1 MNKPKF
7 IALDFDPPEQ
17 FADMQT
23 YDGVRLLKSVS
34 KSAKGGKALIVLD
47 HMPTEDL
54 RSGKIFTSTEGE
66 LFLNQM
72 QYLEDTFPVK
82 TTLDDWSFLVISYN
96 MFKTYDK
103 GEQFKEDADAAFAER
118 MREIIVSYKPDY
130 VLTFGKAPFKALNN
144 EKIQFSKDH
153 YEHWYGVEI
162 PTKVKYDGKKH
173 SFIHLP
179 NVSYHTVLNPMHIAG
194 SSYTLGYMAR
204 WMLPWLNKGMRYK
217 IDEVT
222 CGKKRNWDLVYVTK
236 VKQLEKILKRMKRA
250 KKVAVDTETENLNRI
265 KNKILTVQLSCDGQK
280 AYVIPIYHRD
290 SPFTPK
296 ELRRVSEMLKDYFED
311 NSNKYQIYTN
321 AKFDLNVMRSN
332 FGIRSYA
339 ANVWDIQAGEFAN
352 DENAKSL
359 LNVTGAGYY
368 NLANLTMQY
377 GCQVYHE
384 VSFGKEMRATI
395 ADVDLDENVQEY
407 AGLDVIVPFRIAE
420 KQMLRAND
428 IKYAKYESMVSEQIS
443 DQIHAFSILETT
455 GAGADI
461 DYLFKLNLPNSPI
474 NEEIRNVERE
484 FMNSPEV
491 KAANKLICQDDNVPK
506 MGLMGKVEVT
516 KFDMSKSEHK
526 QILFFDVMK
535 LKPLKEG
542 EQLRENGKKTGKL
555 DKDFQA
561 AYADIPLV
569 ALYSK
574 LGKAYKLKNA
584 YVNSL
589 LKLWGESEDFKHD
602 RSIRPTYGYLGVVT
616 GRTSASDPN
625 LQQVPS
631 RSEMGKLI
639 KRILIAR
646 RNRLLIKVDYSAH
659 EVRGWSIISG
669 DQGVADVFEQGRK
682 LRHRFRTVPDPWIE
696 HRVEAEGDVHKI
708 NAAYFFGIPNVMD
721 VTKSVRNAVKTVIFG
736 LIYQQGDKGLA
747 KSTGRDVKEIAE
759 IKGKFLTRFPV
770 GLKWFDKIKKFAHEN
785 FFVES
790 PVGRRRHLWGLMLP
804 ESHREANMVH
814 AACDRRAVNSPV
826 QGFGSDLMMS
836 AIRILDRMKFEYWK
850 ANGEYPDF
858 DMNVSVH
865 DSLTVDCDYKWIFLA
880 LDMIE
885 RAMTSAVVEVVQK
898 RHEGFEFTSVPEI
911 DFEIGASEKDVQG
924 WNFSYMQL
932 HKLIKDGLIVK
943 RDELGEKDLDVD
955 ATTDSIMHDQYHLMS
970 EWMKK
975 QLWANDIKIRSMDKV
990 NPLTNKDK
998 KNVKEWLAELPKN
1011 IKTFEKYKA
1020 EEAAKKAAAA
1030 AGEGAPKK
1038 IKISKSLLKNAL
1050 KGIAKK

>member
-1 MNKPKF
+1 MVKIKHV
-7 IALDFDPPEQ
+7 ALDFDPPEQ
-17 FADMQT
+17 FADVQT
-23 YDGVRLLKSVS
+23 YDGVRILKGVS
-34 KSAKGGKALIVLD
+34 KSAKGGKALLVLD

-54 RSGKIFTSTEGE
+54 RNGKIFSSTEGD
-66 LFLNQM
+66 LFLNQI
-72 QYLEDTFPVK
+72 QYLEDVFPTK
-82 TTLDDWSFLVISYN
+82 TTLDDWNFLVVSYN

-103 GEQFKEDADAAFAER
+103 SEQYKEDADQAFADR
-118 MREIIVSYKPDY
+118 IRDLIVDYKPDY

-144 EKIQFSKDH
+144 EKIQYSKEH

-162 PTKVKYDGKKH
+162 PTKLKHDGKKH

-179 NVSYHTVLNPMHIAG
+179 NVSYHTVLNPAVINA

-204 WMLPWLNKGMRYK
+204 WMLPWLNKGMRYAIK
-217 IDEVT
+217 PVT
-222 CGKKRNWDLVYVTK
+222 CGKDRNWKLVYVTK
-236 VKQLEKILKRMKRA
+236 VKQLEKILKKMKRA
-250 KKVAVDTETENLNRI
+250 KLVAVDTETENLNRI
-265 KNKILTVQLSCDGQK
+265 KNKIQTVQLSCDGET

-290 SPFTPK
+290 SPFSGK
-296 ELRRVSEMLKDYFED
+296 ELRRISDMFRDYFED
-311 NSNKYQIYTN
+311 NDNKVQIYTN

-332 FGIRSYA
+332 FGIRSYCA
-339 ANVWDIQAGEFAN
+339 DVWDIQAGEFGN

-359 LNVTGAGYY
+359 LTVTGQGYY
-368 NLANLTMQY
+368 NLANLAMQY
-377 GCQVYHE
+377 GTTVYHE

-395 ADVDLDENVQEY
+395 ADSDLDEAVQEY
-407 AGLDVIVPFRIAE
+407 AGLDVIVPYRIYLS
-420 KQMLRAND
+420 Q
-428 IKYAKYESMVSEQIS
+428 IKRGVDSKYTKYESLVGEQIS
-443 DQIHAFSILETT
+443 DQIHAFSVLETT

-484 FMNSPEV
+484 FMSSPEV
-491 KAANKLICQDDNVPK
+491 KAANAVICRDDNVPK

-516 KFDMSKSEHK
+516 KFDMSKQEHK
-526 QILFFDVMK
+526 QILFIDVMR

-542 EQLRENGKKTGKL
+542 EQLRDNGKKSAKL
-555 DKDFQA
+555 DKDFQE
-561 AYADIPLV
+561 AYKELPLV
-569 ALYSK
+569 SLYTK

-602 RSIRPTYGYLGVVT
+602 RSIRPTYSYLKVVT

-646 RNRLLIKVDYSAH
+646 KNRLLIKVDYSAH

-669 DQGVADVFEQGRK
+669 DQGVADVFEQGRE
-682 LRHRFRTVPDPWIE
+682 LRHRYRTVPDPWIK

-736 LIYQQGDKGLA
+736 LIYQQGNKGLA
-747 KSTGRDVKEIAE
+747 KSTGREVGEIEE
-759 IKGKFLTRFPV
+759 IKGKFLKRFPV
-770 GLKWFDKIKKFAHEN
+770 GLKWFDKIQNFAHQN

-790 PVGRRRHLWGLMLP
+790 PVGRRRYLWGFMLP
-804 ESHREANMVH
+804 ESHKDANMVH
-814 AACDRRAVNSPV
+814 AACNRRAVNSPV

-850 ANGEYPDF
+850 ANGVYPDF

-865 DSLTVDCDYKWIFLA
+865 DSLTVDCHYDWIFLA

-885 RAMTSAVVEVVQK
+885 RAMTSAVVELVQK
-898 RHEGFEFTSVPEI
+898 RHPGFEFTSVPEI
-911 DFEIGASEKDVQG
+911 DFEIGASEKDVEG
-924 WNFSYMQL
+924 WDFSYEQL
-932 HKLIKDGLIVK
+932 RKHIRAGLEQK
-943 RDELGEKDLDVD
+943 RDELGEADLDVD
-955 ATTDSIMHDQYHLMS
+955 KKLDSIMEDQYHLMS
-970 EWMKK
+970 TWMQK
-975 QLWANDIKIRSMDKV
+975 QLWANGIKIRSMGKV
-990 NPLTNKDK
+990 NPLTKKDQKNIDLWK
-998 KNVKEWLAELPKN
+998 KELPKN
-1011 IKTFEKYKA
+1011 IKQWEAYEA
-1020 EEAAKKAAAA
+1020 EEKAKKAAAA
-1030 AGEGAPKK
+1030 AGDAKKK
-1038 IKISKSLLKNAL
+1038 IKISRSLLKNAV
-1050 KGIAKK
+1050 KRITKK

>member
-1 MNKPKF
+1 MKIKHV
-7 IALDFDPPEQ
+7 ALDFDPPEQ
-17 FADMQT
+17 FANVQT
-23 YDGVRLLKSVS
+23 YDGVRILKGVS
-34 KSAKGGKALIVLD
+34 KSAKGGKALLVLD
-47 HMPTEDL
+47 HMPTDDL
-54 RSGKIFTSTEGE
+54 RNGKIFSSTEGE

-72 QYLEDTFPVK
+72 QYLEDVFPTK
-82 TTLDDWSFLVISYN
+82 TTLDDWNFLVVSYN

-103 GEQFKEDADAAFAER
+103 SEQYKEDADQAFADR
-118 MREIIVSYKPDY
+118 IKEIIVDYKPDY
-130 VLTFGKAPFKALNN
+130 VLTFGKAPFKALNS

-162 PTKVKYDGKKH
+162 PTKLKFDGKKH

-179 NVSYHTVLNPMHIAG
+179 NVSYHVVLNPAHISA
-194 SSYTLGYMAR
+194 SSYTLGYMSR
-204 WMLPWLNKGMRYK
+204 WMLPWLNKGMRYA
-217 IDEVT
+217 IDKVT
-222 CGKKRNWDLVYVTK
+222 CGKDRNWDLVYVTK

-250 KKVAVDTETENLNRI
+250 KIVAVDTETENLNRI
-265 KNKILTVQLSCDGQK
+265 KNKILTVQLSDDGKK
-280 AYVIPIYHRD
+280 AYVIPVYHRD
-290 SPFTPK
+290 SPFSPK
-296 ELRRVSEMLKDYFED
+296 ELRKVKELFRDYFEE
-311 NSNKYQIYTN
+311 NTNKRQVYTN

-339 ANVWDIQAGEFAN
+339 ADVWDIQAGEFGN

-359 LNVTGAGYY
+359 MTVTGQGYY
-368 NLANLTMQY
+368 NLANLAMQY

-407 AGLDVIVPFRIAE
+407 AGLDVIVPFRIYE
-420 KQMLRAND
+420 KQIKRAAD
-428 IKYAKYESMVSEQIS
+428 IKYAKYQSLVGEQIS

-491 KAANKLICQDDNVPK
+491 RAANKAICKDDNVPK

-561 AYADIPLV
+561 AYADVPLV
-569 ALYSK
+569 ALYTK

-602 RSIRPTYGYLGVVT
+602 RSIRPTYSYLKVVT

-646 RNRLLIKVDYSAH
+646 KNRLLIKVDYSAH

-669 DQGVADVFEQGRK
+669 DKGVADVFEQGAI
-682 LRHRFRTVPDPWIE
+682 LRRRFRMVPDPWIK
-696 HRVEAEGDVHKI
+696 HRIEAEGDVHKI

-747 KSTGRDVKEIAE
+747 KSTGRDVKEIVE
-759 IKGKFLTRFPV
+759 IKGKFLKRFPV
-770 GLKWFDKIKKFAHEN
+770 GLQWFDKIKRFAHEN

-790 PVGRRRHLWGLMLP
+790 PVGRRRYLWGFMLP

-836 AIRILDRMKFEYWK
+836 AIRILDRMKYDYWK
-850 ANGEYPDF
+850 THGEYPDF

-865 DSLTVDCDYKWIFLA
+865 DSLTVDCDYNWIFLA

-885 RAMTSAVVEVVQK
+885 RAMTSAVVEKVQQ

-911 DFEIGASEKDVQG
+911 DFEIGATEKDVDG
-924 WNFSYMQL
+924 WDFSYKQL
-932 HKLIKDGLIVK
+932 EKLIRAGLEVK
-943 RDELGEKDLDVD
+943 KNELGEPDLDIEKTV
-955 ATTDSIMHDQYHLMS
+955 DSIMQDQYHLMS
-970 EWMKK
+970 DWMKK
-975 QLWANDIKIRSMDKV
+975 QLWANDIKIRSMSKV

-998 KNVKEWLAELPKN
+998 KNVEQWHKELPKN
-1011 IKTFEKYKA
+1011 IKTFEAYEA
-1020 EEAAKKAAAA
+1020 EEKAKKAAAA
-1030 AGEGAPKK
+1030 GGEIKKK
-1038 IKISKSLLKNAL
+1038 IKISAKLLKSAL
-1050 KGIAKK
+1050 KGISKK

>member
-1 MNKPKF
+1 MKTKH
-7 IALDFDPPEQ
+7 IAIDFDPPKQ
-17 FADMQT
+17 FADVQT
-23 YDGVRLLKSVS
+23 YDGVRILKGIST
-34 KSAKGGKALIVLD
+34 SAKGGKALIVLD
-47 HMPTEDL
+47 HMPSDDL
-54 RSGKIFTSTEGE
+54 RNGKIFSSTEGE
-66 LFLNQM
+66 LFLNQV
-72 QYLEDTFPVK
+72 QYLEDVFRTK
-82 TTLDDWSFLVISYN
+82 TTLDDWNFLVISYN
-96 MFKTYDK
+96 MFKTYEK
-103 GEQFKEDADAAFAER
+103 TEQYKDDADAAFADR
-118 MREIIVSYKPDY
+118 LKGIIVDYKPDY

-144 EKIQFSKDH
+144 EKIQFSKEH

-162 PTKVKYDGKKH
+162 PTKVKADGRKH
-173 SFIHLP
+173 SFVHLP
-179 NVSYHTVLNPMHIAG
+179 NVSYNIVLNPGLISA
-194 SSYTLGYMAR
+194 SSYTIGYMSR
-204 WMLPWLNKGMRYK
+204 WMLPWLNKGMKYK
-217 IDEVT
+217 IDTVT

-265 KNKILTVQLSCDGQK
+265 KNKILTVQLSDDGKK
-280 AYVIPIYHRD
+280 AYVIPVYHKD
-290 SPFTPK
+290 SPFSPK
-296 ELRRVSEMLKDYFED
+296 ELRKIKEMFRDYFEENEND
-311 NSNKYQIYTN
+311 YQIYTN

-339 ANVWDIQAGEFAN
+339 ADVWDIQAGEFAF

-359 LNVTGAGYY
+359 LSVTGQGYY

-377 GCQVYHE
+377 GCTVYHE

-395 ADVDLDENVQEY
+395 ADVELDENVQEY
-407 AGLDVIVPFRIAE
+407 AGLDVIIPFRIAE
-420 KQMLRAND
+420 KQIQRARD
-428 IKYAKYESMVSEQIS
+428 IKYKKYESMVREQIS
-443 DQIHAFSILETT
+443 DQIHAFSILEVT

-484 FMNSPEV
+484 FMSSPEV
-491 KAANKLICQDDNVPK
+491 RAANKAICVDDNVPK
-506 MGLMGKVEVT
+506 MGLMGAVEVT

-526 QILFFDVMK
+526 QVLFFDVMK
-535 LKPLKEG
+535 LKPLKESDS
-542 EQLRENGKKTGKL
+542 QVRENGKKAGKL

-561 AYADIPLV
+561 AYADVTIV
-569 ALYSK
+569 ALYTK

-589 LKLWGESEDFKHD
+589 LKLWGTSDDFRHD
-602 RSIRPTYGYLGVVT
+602 RSIRPTYSYLKVVT

-639 KRILIAR
+639 KRILISR
-646 RNRLLIKVDYSAH
+646 KNRLLIKVDYSAH

-682 LRHRFRTVPDPWIE
+682 LRHRYRTVPDPWIS
-696 HRVEAEGDVHKI
+696 HLVEVEGDVHKI
-708 NAAYFFGIPNVMD
+708 NAAYFFGIPVME
-721 VTKSVRNAVKTVIFG
+721 VTKAIRNAVKTVIFG

-747 KSTGRDVKEIAE
+747 KSTGRDVKEIVE
-759 IKGKFLTRFPV
+759 IKSKFLDRFPI

-790 PVGRRRHLWGLMLP
+790 PVGRRRHLWGFMLP
-804 ESHREANMVH
+804 ESHKESNIVH

-836 AIRILDRMKFEYWK
+836 AIRILDRMKYEYWK
-850 ANGEYPDF
+850 SHGEYPDF

-885 RAMTSAVVEVVQK
+885 RAMTSAVVEVVQQ
-898 RHEGFEFTSVPEI
+898 RHPGFEFTSVPEI
-911 DFEIGASEKDVQG
+911 DFEIGATEKDVKG
-924 WNFSYMQL
+924 WDFSFTNL
-932 HKLIKDGLIVK
+932 RKLITNGLIIK
-943 RDELGEKDLDVD
+943 RDELNEPDLDVE
-955 ATTDSIMHDQYHLMS
+955 ATTDSIMEDQYHLMS
-970 EWMKK
+970 DWMQK
-975 QLWANDIKIRSMDKV
+975 QLWANNIKIRSMSKV

-998 KNVKEWLAELPKN
+998 KNIELWQKELPKN
-1011 IKTFEKYKA
+1011 TKMFEKYEA
-1020 EEAAKKAAAA
+1020 EEAAKKAAASVD
-1030 AGEGAPKK
+1030 GAKKK
-1038 IKISKSLLKNAL
+1038 IKISSKLLKSAL
-1050 KGIAKK
+1050 KSITKK

>member
-1 MNKPKF
+1 MKIKHV
-7 IALDFDPPEQ
+7 ALDYDPPEQ
-17 FADMQT
+17 FADVQT
-23 YDGVRLLKSVS
+23 YDGVRILKGVS
-34 KSAKGGKALIVLD
+34 KSAKGGKALLVLD

-54 RSGKIFTSTEGE
+54 RNGKIFSSTEGD
-66 LFLNQM
+66 LFLNQI
-72 QYLEDTFPVK
+72 QYLEDTFPTK
-82 TTLDDWSFLVISYN
+82 TTLDDWNFLVVSYN

-103 GEQFKEDADAAFAER
+103 GEQFKEDADQAFADR
-118 MREIIVSYKPDY
+118 IRGIIVDYKPDY
-130 VLTFGKAPFKALNN
+130 VLTFGRAPFRALNN
-144 EKIQFSKDH
+144 ERIQFSKDH
-153 YEHWYGVEI
+153 EEHWYGVEI
-162 PTKVKYDGKKH
+162 PTKLKHEGKKH
-173 SFIHLP
+173 SFVHLP
-179 NVSYHTVLNPMHIAG
+179 NVSYHTVLNPALISA

-265 KNKILTVQLSCDGQK
+265 KNKILTVQLSSDGQK
-280 AYVIPIYHRD
+280 AYVVPVYHRD
-290 SPFTPK
+290 SPFSPK
-296 ELRRVSEMLKDYFED
+296 ELRKVKELFRDYFEE
-311 NSNKYQIYTN
+311 NENKYQIYTN

-359 LNVTGAGYY
+359 MTVTGNGYY

-377 GCQVYHE
+377 GCTVYHE

-420 KQMLRAND
+420 KQLRRAKD

-474 NEEIRNVERE
+474 NEEIRSVERE
-484 FMNSPEV
+484 FMDSPEV
-491 KAANKLICQDDNVPK
+491 KAANKLICKDDNVPK

-516 KFDMSKSEHK
+516 KFDMSKQEHK

-561 AYADIPLV
+561 AYADVPLV
-569 ALYSK
+569 ALYTK

-602 RSIRPTYGYLGVVT
+602 RSIRPTYSYLKVVT

-646 RNRLLIKVDYSAH
+646 RNRMLIKVDYSAH

-669 DQGVADVFEQGRK
+669 DRGVAEVFEQGRR
-682 LRHRFRTVPDPWIE
+682 LRHRYRTVPDPWI
-696 HRVEAEGDVHKI
+696 HHMIDVEGDVHKI
-708 NAAYFFGIPNVMD
+708 NASYFFGVPIME
-721 VTKSVRNAVKTVIFG
+721 VTKSIRNAVKTVIFG

-747 KSTGRDVKEIAE
+747 KSTGREVTEIAE
-759 IKGKFLTRFPV
+759 IKGKFLKRFPI
-770 GLKWFDKIKKFAHEN
+770 GLKWFDKIKNFAHEN

-790 PVGRRRHLWGLMLP
+790 PVGRRRYLWGLMLP
-804 ESHREANMVH
+804 ESHKEANMVH

-836 AIRILDRMKFEYWK
+836 AIRILDRMKYDYWK

-885 RAMTSAVVEVVQK
+885 RAMTSAVVEVVQQ
-898 RHEGFEFTSVPEI
+898 RHPGFEFTSVPEI
-911 DFEIGASEKDVQG
+911 DFEIGATEKDVKG
-924 WNFSYMQL
+924 WDFSYKQL
-932 HKLIKDGLIVK
+932 GELLKKGLEIKK
-943 RDELGEKDLDVD
+943 AELGETDLDVD
-955 ATTDSIMHDQYHLMS
+955 KTLDSIMEDQYGLMS
-970 EWMKK
+970 DWMKK
-975 QLWANDIKIRSMDKV
+975 QLWANDIKIRSRSKV

-998 KNVKEWLAELPKN
+998 KNIEEWHKELPKN
-1011 IKTFEKYKA
+1011 TKKYEQYKA
-1020 EEAAKKAAAA
+1020 EEEAKKAAAA
-1030 AGEGAPKK
+1030 GGEVKKK
-1038 IKISKSLLKNAL
+1038 IKISKSLLKSAL
-1050 KGIAKK
+1050 KGITSK